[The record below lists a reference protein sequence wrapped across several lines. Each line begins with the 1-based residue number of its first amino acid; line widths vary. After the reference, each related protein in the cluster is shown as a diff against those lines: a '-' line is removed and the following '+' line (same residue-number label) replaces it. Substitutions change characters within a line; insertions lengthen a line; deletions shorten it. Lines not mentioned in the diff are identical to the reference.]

1 MLDRLLR
8 THGGRVS
15 YVIVLNH
22 GRGSDF
28 SAFHASPAKQ
38 LALENR
44 GTVIELRKLHEPA
57 MHQLDLS
64 DASFWAAVNARGD
77 GALGLFDRQRVKVWL
92 NKTYADLA
100 GLI

>member
-1 MLDRLLR
+1 
-8 THGGRVS
+8 VS

-44 GTVIELRKLHEPA
+44 ATVIELRKLHEPA